1 MDVREKLVEILKQA
15 PFEGKVLDEW
25 WWEEKIKRIADHLI
39 SNGVTVQ
46 DGKPLD
52 AFLHP
57 VDTYKGLKAKYL
69 VFKADMEER
78 VGNCFVLRPDKDPAA
93 VEAIRAYAS
102 ATDNETLAEDIYNWV
117 GKSEPV
123 QEWVSAK
130 DRLPEI
136 PEGWAETPEPVLY
149 MMKNTKTIYAGYY
162 GEGGVWKDKYFRQY
176 ADSRNGVDVD
186 DVLCWMYQHDL
197 PQPPKGE

>member
-1 MDVREKLVEILKQA
+1 MDVREKLVELLA
-15 PFEGKVLDEW
+15 PTSLNFEEATYL
-25 WWEEKIKRIADHLI
+25 ADYLVK
-39 SNGVTVQ
+39 NGVT
-46 DGKPLD
+46 
-52 AFLHP
+52 
-57 VDTYKGLKAKYL
+57 
-69 VFKADMEER
+69 
-78 VGNCFVLRPDKDPAA
+78 
-93 VEAIRAYAS
+93 I
-102 ATDNETLAEDIYNWV
+102 
-117 GKSEPV
+117 
-123 QEWVSAK
+123 QEWVSVD

-136 PEGWAETPEPVLY
+136 PEGYSESPEPVLY